1 MMVRDRAHLRQR
13 LRSRILIIH
22 VVVDDIGC
30 VTGFLQRTLKPLQL
44 RSIGFVR
51 SLDFQFLG
59 RCREVIQ
66 LARELVDFT
75 SWVRC
80 HRHLRAVHHTRQP
93 QLNT

>member
-1 MMVRDRAHLRQR
+1 MMVRDRHLRER

-22 VVVDDIGC
+22 VVVDYIGC
-30 VTGFLQRTLKPLQL
+30 VTGFFQRTLEPLQL
-44 RSIGFVR
+44 GSIGFVC

-59 RCREVIQ
+59 RGHQVIQ
-66 LARELVDFT
+66 IARELVDFA

-93 QLNT
+93 QLDT